1 MLAAA
6 LEPGYWSTVGQG
18 VSAIALYTIVG
29 VALVVLGF
37 FVIDWTTPGPLR
49 TLVMAG
55 RPNAAA
61 IAAAGVVSIALIVVL
76 TIYSSSGDLI
86 QGLLGTLVFGVL
98 GLLGQAL
105 CVAPEGVRTR
115 LRGLDLALVLAQL
128 RGCVCVRGSVTKDRA
143 QGTCQTRIRRFGNL

>member
-1 MLAAA
+1 MTPEGVSMLAAG
-6 LEPGYWSTVGQG
+6 LDTEYWSTVGHG

-61 IAAAGVVSIALIVVL
+61 IAAAGVVSVALIVVL
-76 TIYSSSGDLI
+76 TIYSSSGDII
-86 QGLLGTLVFGVL
+86 QGLVGTLIFGVL
-98 GLLGQAL
+98 GLVGQAL
-105 CVAPEGVRTR
+105 CVRLIGLVTGIDIGRVLAAERFVPE
-115 LRGLDLALVLAQL
+115 ALVIIA
-128 RGCVCVRGSVTKDRA
+128 GYVA
-143 QGTCQTRIRRFGNL
+143 FGLIIAIAIL

>member
-1 MLAAA
+1 MLATG
-6 LEPGYWSTVGQG
+6 LDPGYWSTVGHG

-61 IAAAGVVSIALIVVL
+61 IAAAGVVSIALIVVM
-76 TIYSSSGDLI
+76 TIYSSSGNLI
-86 QGLLGTLVFGVL
+86 QGLVGTLLFGVL
-98 GLLGQAL
+98 GLVAQAF
-105 CVAPEGVRTR
+105 CVR
-115 LRGLDLALVLAQL
+115 LIGLVTGIDIGRVLA
-128 RGCVCVRGSVTKDRA
+128 A
-143 QGTCQTRIRRFGNL
+143 ERFVPEVLVVVAAYFAFALIIAIAIL

>member
-61 IAAAGVVSIALIVVL
+61 IAAAGVVSIALIVVM
-76 TIYSSSGDLI
+76 TIYSSSGNLI
-86 QGLLGTLVFGVL
+86 QGLVGTLVFGVL
-98 GLLGQAL
+98 GLVAQAL
-105 CVAPEGVRTR
+105 CVRLIGLVTGIDIGAVLAAERFVPE
-115 LRGLDLALVLAQL
+115 ALVVVASYFAFALIIAIAIL
-128 RGCVCVRGSVTKDRA
+128 
-143 QGTCQTRIRRFGNL
+143 

>member
-1 MLAAA
+1 MLAAR

-76 TIYSSSGDLI
+76 TIYSSSGDLN

-98 GLLGQAL
+98 GLVSKAL
-105 CVAPEGVRTR
+105 CVR
-115 LRGLDLALVLAQL
+115 LIGLVTGIDIGRVLA
-128 RGCVCVRGSVTKDRA
+128 A
-143 QGTCQTRIRRFGNL
+143 ERFVPEVLVIVAAYVAFALIIGIAIL

>member
-1 MLAAA
+1 MPTAGLD
-6 LEPGYWSTVGQG
+6 PGYWSTVGHG
-18 VSAIALYTIVG
+18 VSAIALYTILG

-61 IAAAGVVSIALIVVL
+61 IAAAGMVSIALIVIL

-86 QGLLGTLVFGVL
+86 QGLVGTLVFGSL
-98 GLLGQAL
+98 GLVGQAL
-105 CVAPEGVRTR
+105 CVR
-115 LRGLDLALVLAQL
+115 LIGLVTGIDLGRVLA
-128 RGCVCVRGSVTKDRA
+128 A
-143 QGTCQTRIRRFGNL
+143 ERFVPEVLVVVAAYVAFALIIATAIL